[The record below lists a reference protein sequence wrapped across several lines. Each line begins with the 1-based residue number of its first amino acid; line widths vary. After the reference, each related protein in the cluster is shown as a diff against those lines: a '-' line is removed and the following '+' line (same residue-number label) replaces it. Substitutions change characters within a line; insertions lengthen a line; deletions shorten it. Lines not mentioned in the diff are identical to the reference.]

1 VHEIHNVQ
9 EQPGSRP
16 ATAVIEPNR
25 LKCLQELERKVLWLS
40 VWMIHHANHI
50 RPKRDGL
57 KVGGHQA
64 SSASVATLMTAL
76 YFDVLR
82 PSDRVAVKPHASPVY
97 HAIQYLL
104 GRQSREKLERFRAL
118 GGAQAYPSR
127 TKDADDV
134 DFSTGSVGLGVA
146 MTSFAALVRD
156 YLRMKELMAE
166 PDGSGRMIALAG
178 DAEFD
183 EGNIFEALIESWKH
197 DVRNLWWIID
207 YNRQSLDAVITDRF
221 FTRLDN
227 VFRGMDWRV
236 VTLKYG
242 SRLEDVFAR
251 KGGDALRHWIDACPN
266 SLYSAL
272 AYKGG
277 AAWRDQLVRDLG
289 DTSGIR
295 EILDE
300 HDDERLG
307 RLMTN
312 LGGHDLE
319 SVLDALHRIDDDQ
332 PTCFIAYTIKGFNLP
347 FAGHKDNHSGLM
359 TPEQIALLK
368 RSMNL
373 GDGQEWD
380 RFAGLTVDAAG
391 LEAFL
396 AGVPFAQPW
405 SPASGQAYE
414 PRRHRAAPVPVPEA
428 LEVPAGESLSTQ
440 AGFGRVLADIAR
452 SHPTLADRIVT
463 TSPDVTVSTNL
474 GGWVNRRAIFDPHG
488 KSDTF
493 KDERIASPQSWM
505 MSPRGQHIELGI
517 AESNLFILLAALG
530 LSGPLF
536 GTRLLPIGTVYDPF
550 IARGLDALN
559 YACYQDA
566 RFILVGTPAGVA
578 LAPEGGAHQSVYTPL
593 IGMGQ
598 PGLTAFEPAYVD
610 ELCEILR
617 WSFEHL
623 QAEDGGAVYLRLTTR
638 PIDQPS
644 RTLTSA
650 LRRDVLEGGYWL
662 VPPGPNAEVAIVA
675 CGPVVVEALGAHR
688 QIAEDIPDAGVL
700 VVTSPD
706 RLHRTWSQSIRSA
719 GPHAAR
725 TDEEGSSAANPEVSH
740 IERLLGELPSGCGLI
755 TLLDG
760 HPATLS
766 WLGAVRSQPIVALGV
781 ERFGQSGD
789 IQDLYRTYGLD
800 EDAIVAA
807 AARLLVRQRQNRV
820 IG

>member
-1 VHEIHNVQ
+1 MAPPTDVA
-9 EQPGSRP
+9 P
-16 ATAVIEPNR
+16 ASLPAHGPWTLDPQR

-82 PSDRVAVKPHASPVY
+82 PSDRVAVKPHASPIY
-97 HAIQYLL
+97 HAVQYLL
-104 GRQSREKLERFRAL
+104 GRQSRVTLERFRAL

-156 YLRMKELMAE
+156 YLKARALIAE
-166 PDGSGRMIALAG
+166 PDASGRMVALCG

-197 DVRNLWWIID
+197 DVRNVWWIID
-207 YNRQSLDAVITDRF
+207 YNRQSLDAVIADRF

-242 SRLEDVFAR
+242 RQLEAAFER
-251 KGGDALRHWIDACPN
+251 RGGDALRHWIDACPN
-266 SLYSAL
+266 SQYSVL

-277 AAWRDQLVRDLG
+277 AAWREQLTRDLG

-300 HDDERLG
+300 HDDDRLG

-319 SVLDALHRIDDDQ
+319 TILTAFHGIEDDQ
-332 PTCFIAYTIKGFNLP
+332 PTGFIAYTIKGFNLP
-347 FAGHKDNHSGLM
+347 FAGHKDNHAGLL
-359 TPEQIALLK
+359 TLEQTDLLK
-368 RSMNL
+368 RSMNVR
-373 GDGQEWD
+373 DGEEWD
-380 RFAGLTVDAAG
+380 PYAGLNVPPGDVRS
-391 LEAFL
+391 FL
-396 AGVPFAQPW
+396 SSVPFNQLAQ
-405 SPASGQAYE
+405 
-414 PRRHRAAPVPVPEA
+414 RRHRAASVAVPTAFAMPV
-428 LEVPAGESLSTQ
+428 GDTLSTQ
-440 AGFGRVLADIAR
+440 AGFGRLLADIAR
-452 SHPTLADRIVT
+452 SHPDLADHIVT
-463 TSPDVTVSTNL
+463 TSPDVTISTNL

-488 KSDTF
+488 KSDTV
-493 KDERIASPQSWM
+493 KDDRLASPQSWTL
-505 MSPRGQHIELGI
+505 SPRGQHIELGI

-530 LSGPLF
+530 LAGPLF

-550 IARGLDALN
+550 IARGLDQLN

-566 RFILVGTPAGVA
+566 RFILVGTPSGVA

-598 PGLTAFEPAYVD
+598 PGLTAYEPAYVD
-610 ELCEILR
+610 ELAEILR
-617 WSFEHL
+617 WSFEHV
-623 QAEDGGAVYLRLTTR
+623 QAEDGGAVYLRLSTR
-638 PIDQPS
+638 P
-644 RTLTSA
+644 LTQRRRELTEE
-650 LRRDVLEGGYWL
+650 LRRDLLEGGYWL
-662 VPPGPNAEVAIVA
+662 VPPASGAELAIVA
-675 CGPVVVEALGAHR
+675 CGPVVVEALEAHQ
-688 QIAEDIPDAGVL
+688 QILEDIPGAGLL
-700 VVTSPD
+700 VVTSSD
-706 RLHRTWSQSIRSA
+706 RLYRGW
-719 GPHAAR
+719 
-725 TDEEGSSAANPEVSH
+725 SSAARPSQGRPQSH
-740 IERLLGELPSGCGLI
+740 IEHLLNALPVTAGLV
-755 TLLDG
+755 TVLDG

-766 WLGAVRSQPIVALGV
+766 WLAAVRCQPVAALGV

-789 IQDLYRTYGLD
+789 IPDLYRTYGLD
-800 EDAIVAA
+800 ADAIIGA
-807 AARLLVRQRQNRV
+807 AARLC
-820 IG
+820 IGAARRGRDS